1 MRWPRFAVFIVIMTT
16 LQASIVLDW
25 LSVTNLNI
33 KPDLLLIL
41 MVFFAARCSSYDA
54 IIVSFAAGLAC
65 DLISPP
71 IGPHIISFGLVGS
84 ILAHIR
90 NLVII
95 NSTFHQVAAIFLAGL
110 FAEGLARLLASLA
123 GSPLTINTLKI
134 TFGTAFYSA
143 VLWLFLGLL
152 FSVSFRWISVPRN
165 RFRTVQR

>member
-110 FAEGLARLLASLA
+110 FAEGLARLLAF
-123 GSPLTINTLKI
+123 LTINTLKI